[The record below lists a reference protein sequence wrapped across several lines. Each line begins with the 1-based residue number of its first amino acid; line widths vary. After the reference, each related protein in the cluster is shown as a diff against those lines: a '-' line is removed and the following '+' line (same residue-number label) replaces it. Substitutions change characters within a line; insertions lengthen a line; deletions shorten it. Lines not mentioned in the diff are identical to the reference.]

1 MLFYFCMQPR
11 INNTMN
17 STLPSFEFEL
27 LGLTLW
33 TSEVDQ
39 IFLKVTNDSL
49 NGVLG
54 VHCTYKIIS

>member
-33 TSEVDQ
+33 TSEVDH
-39 IFLKVTNDSL
+39 DSL